1 LTTAGGGVEVKRNTH
16 VLDFSKYA
24 SETSLSAH
32 VGSLHLVPSRE
43 EDTQPPASA
52 GAGASAGA
60 SAGDGSSVGVAASAS
75 ATAAEGAG
83 ASEEAG
89 AVASVDR
96 GQLDAWIGSNSKT
109 LAPSSVCVLIPVRDG
124 QKHLSQCLRSLLT
137 QPQGCPFKILLID
150 DGSSDDTMNIALA
163 IQKEVQ
169 LRVFLSSNPGKGRVV

>member
-1 LTTAGGGVEVKRNTH
+1 MTTAGGGVEVKRNTH

-43 EDTQPPASA
+43 EDTQPPAGAAEFASEETSKGASASVSAAEGASKEA
-52 GAGASAGA
+52 GAGA
-60 SAGDGSSVGVAASAS
+60 VAND
-75 ATAAEGAG
+75 
-83 ASEEAG
+83 
-89 AVASVDR
+89 DR
-96 GQLDAWIGSNSKT
+96 GQLDAYISSEIEVPV
-109 LAPSSVCVLIPVRDG
+109 PSSVCVLIPVRDG

-137 QPQGCPFKILLID
+137 QPQGCRYKILLID

-169 LRVFLSSNPGKGRVV
+169 RGDFLSSNPGKGSVV

>member
-1 LTTAGGGVEVKRNTH
+1 MTTAGGGVEVKRNTH

-43 EDTQPPASA
+43 EDTQPH
-52 GAGASAGA
+52 
-60 SAGDGSSVGVAASAS
+60 ASAS
-75 ATAAEGAG
+75 ASASASAAEG

-89 AVASVDR
+89 AGAVASADR
-96 GQLDAWIGSNSKT
+96 GQLDACISSNSG
-109 LAPSSVCVLIPVRDG
+109 APVPGSVCVLLPVRDG

-163 IQKEVQ
+163 IKEEVQ
-169 LRVFLSSNPGKGRVV
+169 RGDFLSSNPGKGRIV

>member
-1 LTTAGGGVEVKRNTH
+1 MTTAGGGVEVKRNTH

-52 GAGASAGA
+52 
-60 SAGDGSSVGVAASAS
+60 D
-75 ATAAEGAG
+75 AAEG

-89 AVASVDR
+89 AGAVGSVYH
-96 GQLDAWIGSNSKT
+96 GQLDAGITSNSEVHV
-109 LAPSSVCVLIPVRDG
+109 PSSVCVLIPVRDG
-124 QKHLSQCLRSLLT
+124 QKRLSQCLRSLLT

-169 LRVFLSSNPGKGRVV
+169 LGVFLSSNPGKGRVV